1 MELFQVLGPMTG
13 PVTANILIGGGGTS
27 SNDGTRT
34 KVSKALIVGIKVG
47 AQKVP
52 LKSLLAPSK
61 KYLYRSCLFK

>member
-1 MELFQVLGPMTG
+1 MELFQVLGPITG

-34 KVSKALIVGIKVG
+34 KVSKGLIMRIRGG

-52 LKSLLAPSK
+52 SEKSFGLGSPARK
-61 KYLYRSCLFK
+61 EHKLYR